1 MTLKIMAETRSLK
14 RRRAVFFCR
23 WSFFIKTTW
32 SIPDRRPI
40 APSRI
45 DCAQANAGLLFNH
58 DSFTV
63 AKISRLVRQLVTA
76 RGERSLRVARQPVWL
91 VNQFIRQ
98 PLMMNA
104 RGIDR
109 LLDIHVV
116 VDHVRNHIK
125 HGIDDRRTARTADRE
140 PERAVFAHHK

>member
-32 SIPDRRPI
+32 SIPNRRPI

-45 DCAQANAGLLFNH
+45 DCAQANAGFLFNH

-63 AKISRLVRQLVTA
+63 AEIARLVRQLVTA
-76 RGERSLRVARQPVWL
+76 RGERSLRVARQPVRL

-98 PLMMNA
+98 PLMMNP

-109 LLDIHVV
+109 LLNVHVV
-116 VDHVRNHIK
+116 VDDIRDYIK
-125 HGIDDRRTARTADRE
+125 HGIDDRRSAGAAR
-140 PERAVFAHHK
+140 